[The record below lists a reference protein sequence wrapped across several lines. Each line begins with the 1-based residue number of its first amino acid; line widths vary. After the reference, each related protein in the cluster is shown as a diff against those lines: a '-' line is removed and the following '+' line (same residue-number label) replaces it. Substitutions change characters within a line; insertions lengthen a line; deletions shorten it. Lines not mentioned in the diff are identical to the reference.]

1 MLIGTGSPQP
11 SPSDGSA
18 TAGGDIIDISTAQFM
33 TEVIEESKTRPVL
46 VDFWAPWCGPCK
58 QLTPTLEKAVT
69 KAGGK
74 VRLAKMNI
82 DEHPDVAGQMGV
94 QSIPAVF
101 AFVDGRPAD
110 GFMGAQ
116 GEAQVQAFIEK
127 LIGPQGPSQ
136 ADEMLAL
143 ADQALGTGDIQTAA
157 NLYGQLLQAEPD
169 NKPAMAGMLKVYIA
183 AGELETA
190 RQALASLTDEMK
202 ADPAIKAALASL
214 ELAEKAAS
222 LGNPAEL
229 KARLDADPHDHQA
242 RFDLA
247 LVHNALNERDQAAD
261 ALVEIVRR
269 DRSWN
274 EEAARK
280 ELLRL
285 FEAWGVGDPAS
296 IAGRKK
302 LSRVLFS

>member
-1 MLIGTGSPQP
+1 MLIGTGSTSEP
-11 SPSDGSA
+11 SSA
-18 TAGGDIIDISTAQFM
+18 STAGGDVVDVTTAEFM
-33 TEVIEESKTRPVL
+33 TEVIEESKKRPVL

-58 QLTPTLEKAVT
+58 QLTPTLEKAIA

-82 DEHPDVAGQMGV
+82 DENPEVAGQMGV

-116 GEAQVQAFIEK
+116 SEAQVQTFIDK

-136 ADEMLAL
+136 AEEMIAAGEAAL
-143 ADQALGTGDIQTAA
+143 SEGDPQGAA
-157 NLYGQLLQAEPD
+157 GLFAQVLQVEPE
-169 NKPAMAGMLKVYIA
+169 NMAAMAGMLKVYVT

-190 RQALASLTDEMK
+190 RNALSSLTDEMK
-202 ADPAIKAALASL
+202 ADPGIQAAQAALD
-214 ELAEKAAS
+214 LAEKAAS

-229 KARLDADPHDHQA
+229 QARLDADPDDHQA

-247 LVHNALNERDQAAD
+247 LVHNAMNNRQAACD
-261 ALVEIVRR
+261 ALVEIVQR

-274 EEAARK
+274 DDGARK

-285 FEAWGVGDPAS
+285 FEAWGPSDPAS

>member
-1 MLIGTGSPQP
+1 MLLGNGSPHAAQQGS
-11 SPSDGSA
+11 SPQ
-18 TAGGDIIDISTAQFM
+18 GGDILDITTADFM
-33 TEVIEESKTRPVL
+33 AEVIEESKSRPVL

-82 DEHPDVAGQMGV
+82 DEHPEVAGQMGV

-116 GEAQVQAFIEK
+116 GDAQVQAFIEK
-127 LIGPQGPSQ
+127 LIGPQGPTQ

-143 ADQALGTGDIQTAA
+143 ADQALSAGDVQSAA
-157 NLYGQLLQAEPD
+157 GLYAQVLQAEPD
-169 NKPAMAGMLKVYIA
+169 NTAAMAGMLKVYIA

-190 RQALASLTDEMK
+190 RQAIASLTDEMK
-202 ADPAIKAALASL
+202 ADAAIKAAIASL

-229 KARLDADPHDHQA
+229 KARLDANPDDHQT
-242 RFDLA
+242 RFYLA

-274 EEAARK
+274 EDAARK
-280 ELLRL
+280 ELLQL
-285 FEAWGVGDPAS
+285 FEAWGVSDPAS
-296 IAGRKK
+296 VAGRKK

>member
-1 MLIGTGSPQP
+1 MLIGSGSPQP
-11 SPSDGSA
+11 SPEGGA
-18 TAGGDIIDISTAQFM
+18 PAGGDIIDVTTAQFM
-33 TEVIEESKTRPVL
+33 ADVVEESKTRPVL

-58 QLTPTLEKAVT
+58 QLTPTLEAAVT

-82 DEHPDVAGQMGV
+82 DDHPEVAGQMGV

-127 LIGPQGPSQ
+127 LIGPQGPTQ

-143 ADQALGTGDIQTAA
+143 ADQALGTGDIQSAA
-157 NLYGQLLQAEPD
+157 NLYGQRLQAEPD
-169 NKPAMAGMLKVYIA
+169 DKPAMAGMLKVYIA

-190 RQALASLTDEMK
+190 RQAIGSLTDEMK
-202 ADPAIKAALASL
+202 AAPAIKAAITSL
-214 ELAEKAAS
+214 ELAEKAAA

-229 KARLDADPHDHQA
+229 QATLAADPDAHQA

-247 LVHNALNERDQAAD
+247 LLHNALGEREAAAD
-261 ALVEIVRR
+261 ALVDIVRR

-280 ELLRL
+280 ELLQL

>member
-1 MLIGTGSPQP
+1 MLIGSGTT
-11 SPSDGSA
+11 
-18 TAGGDIIDISTAQFM
+18 TAPNSGTAPAGDIIDVTTADFM
-33 TEVIEESKTRPVL
+33 AEVIEESKKRPVI
-46 VDFWAPWCGPCK
+46 VDFWAPWCGPCR
-58 QLTPTLEKAVT
+58 QLTPALESVTT

-110 GFMGAQ
+110 GFQGAQ
-116 GEAQVQAFIEK
+116 PETQVQAFVDK

-136 ADEMLAL
+136 V
-143 ADQALGTGDIQTAA
+143 DQLIEAA
-157 NLYGQLLQAEPD
+157 NAALSAGDFQAAATAYAQVLQVEPE
-169 NKPAMAGMLKVYIA
+169 NIAAMAGMLKVYVA

-190 RQALASLTDEMK
+190 RQAIASLTDEMK
-202 ADPAIKAALASL
+202 ADPAIQAAQTAL

-229 KARLDADPHDHQA
+229 QAKLEQNPDDHQA

-247 LVHNALNERDQAAD
+247 LIHNAMNEREAAAL
-261 ALVEIVRR
+261 ALVEIIKR
-269 DRSWN
+269 DRSWKDD
-274 EEAARK
+274 AARK
-280 ELLRL
+280 ELLQL
-285 FEAWGVGDPAS
+285 FEVWGPTDPAS
-296 IAGRKK
+296 MTGRKQ

>member
-1 MLIGTGSPQP
+1 MLIGTGSTNEP
-11 SPSDGSA
+11 SSA
-18 TAGGDIIDISTAQFM
+18 STAGGDVVDVTTADFM
-33 TEVIEESKTRPVL
+33 TEVIEESKKRPVL

-58 QLTPTLEKAVT
+58 QLTPTLEKAIA

-82 DEHPDVAGQMGV
+82 DENPEVAGQMGV

-101 AFVDGRPAD
+101 AFIDGRPAD
-110 GFMGAQ
+110 GFMGTQ
-116 GEAQVQAFIEK
+116 GEAQVQAFIDK

-136 ADEMLAL
+136 AEEMIAAGEAAL
-143 ADQALGTGDIQTAA
+143 SEGNPQGAA
-157 NLYGQLLQAEPD
+157 NLFAQVLQVEPD
-169 NKPAMAGMLKVYIA
+169 NMAAMAGMLKVYVA

-190 RQALASLTDEMK
+190 RNALSSLTDEMK
-202 ADPAIKAALASL
+202 ADPGIQAAQAALD
-214 ELAEKAAS
+214 LAEKAAS

-229 KARLDADPHDHQA
+229 QARLDAAPDDQQA

-247 LVHNALNERDQAAD
+247 LVHNAMNNRQAACD
-261 ALVEIVRR
+261 ALVEIVQR
-269 DRSWN
+269 DRSWKDDG
-274 EEAARK
+274 ARK

-285 FEAWGVGDPAS
+285 FEAWGPSDPAS

>member
-1 MLIGTGSPQP
+1 MLIGSGS
-11 SPSDGSA
+11 
-18 TAGGDIIDISTAQFM
+18 TAAPNSGTAPAGDIIDVTTADFM
-33 TEVIEESKTRPVL
+33 AEVIEESKKRPVI
-46 VDFWAPWCGPCK
+46 VDFWAPWCGPCR
-58 QLTPTLEKAVT
+58 QLTPALESVTT

-82 DEHPDVAGQMGV
+82 DDHPDVAGQMGV

-110 GFMGAQ
+110 GFQGAQ
-116 GEAQVQAFIEK
+116 PETQVQAFVDK
-127 LIGPQGPSQ
+127 LIGPQGPSPVDQ
-136 ADEMLAL
+136 LIEAADAAL
-143 ADQALGTGDIQTAA
+143 SAGDFQTAA
-157 NLYGQLLQAEPD
+157 NSYAQVLQVEPE
-169 NKPAMAGMLKVYIA
+169 NTAAMAGMLKVYVA

-202 ADPAIKAALASL
+202 ADPAIAAAQAAL

-222 LGNPAEL
+222 LGDAEEL
-229 KARLDADPHDHQA
+229 TARLEVNPDDHQA

-247 LVHNALNERDQAAD
+247 LIHNAKNHREAAAM
-261 ALVEIVRR
+261 ALVEIIKR

-274 EEAARK
+274 DEAARK
-280 ELLRL
+280 ELLQL
-285 FEAWGVGDPAS
+285 FEVWGPTDPAS
-296 IAGRKK
+296 MTGRKQ

>member
-1 MLIGTGSPQP
+1 MLIGTGSTPQSTAP
-11 SPSDGSA
+11 A
-18 TAGGDIIDISTAQFM
+18 AAGGDIIDITTADFM
-33 TEVIEESKTRPVL
+33 AQVIEESKTRPVL

-58 QLTPTLEKAVT
+58 QLTPTLENAVA

-82 DEHPDVAGQMGV
+82 DEHPEVAGQMGV

-110 GFMGAQ
+110 GFQGAQ
-116 GEAQVQAFIEK
+116 PEAQVKAFIEK

-136 ADEMLAL
+136 AEEMLAA
-143 ADQALGTGDIQTAA
+143 ADAALSAGDLQTAA
-157 NLYGQLLQAEPD
+157 NMYAQILQVEPE
-169 NKPAMAGMLKVYIA
+169 NVGAMAGMLKVYVA

-202 ADPAIKAALASL
+202 ADPAIQAAEAALH
-214 ELAEKAAS
+214 LAEKAAS
-222 LGNPAEL
+222 LGDAEEL
-229 KARLDADPHDHQA
+229 TARLEANPDDHQA

-247 LVHNALNERDQAAD
+247 LVHNAKNHRSAAAT
-261 ALVEIVRR
+261 ALVEIIQR
-269 DRSWN
+269 DRSW
-274 EEAARK
+274 EDDGARK

-285 FEAWGVGDPAS
+285 FEAWGPTDPAS
-296 IAGRKK
+296 IEGRKK

>member
-1 MLIGTGSPQP
+1 MLIGSGS
-11 SPSDGSA
+11 
-18 TAGGDIIDISTAQFM
+18 TAAPNSGTAPAGDIIDVTTADFM
-33 TEVIEESKTRPVL
+33 AEVIEESKKRPVI
-46 VDFWAPWCGPCK
+46 VDFWAPWCGPCR
-58 QLTPTLEKAVT
+58 QLTPALESVTT

-82 DEHPDVAGQMGV
+82 DDHPDVAGQMGV

-110 GFMGAQ
+110 GFQGAQ
-116 GEAQVQAFIEK
+116 PETQVQAFVDK
-127 LIGPQGPSQ
+127 LIGPQGPSPVDQ
-136 ADEMLAL
+136 LIEAADAAL
-143 ADQALGTGDIQTAA
+143 SAGDFQTAA
-157 NLYGQLLQAEPD
+157 NSYAQVLQVEPE
-169 NKPAMAGMLKVYIA
+169 NTAAMAGMLKVYVA

-202 ADPAIKAALASL
+202 ADPAIAAAQAAL

-222 LGNPAEL
+222 LGDAEEL
-229 KARLDADPHDHQA
+229 TARLEVNPDDHQA

-247 LVHNALNERDQAAD
+247 LIHNAKNHREAAAM
-261 ALVEIVRR
+261 ALVEIIKR

-274 EEAARK
+274 DEAARK
-280 ELLRL
+280 ELLQL
-285 FEAWGVGDPAS
+285 FEVWGPADPAS
-296 IAGRKK
+296 MTGRKQ